1 MTGWGRST
9 VGDEFSVQLGK
20 RVDAAVARGVPK
32 VCINNRGVRWGY
44 VDPSVA
50 AVELLTDA
58 DIRELR
64 LMKGD
69 LLVCEGGEIG
79 RSSVWRG
86 ELPEA
91 YYLNTLHRLRPKQ
104 GYEPE
109 LAAAFLEYF
118 VAIGALQAIVGK
130 SSLAH
135 LTKENLLRVPLPV
148 PPPAEQAAIA
158 TALRSADDLIVSLER
173 LIAKKRDVKQGMMQE
188 LLTGRVRLPGFTE
201 EWGAVCLRDAGSTY
215 GGLVGKDKSDF
226 GSGSGL
232 FVSFTEVMTGPRL
245 RGSRLE
251 RVRVGKGERQNR
263 VERGDI
269 IFNGSSETP
278 EEVALAAAI
287 DFDPSGDVFL
297 NSFCFGFRL
306 NDRQQIDPVYLAH
319 YFRSS
324 RGRAAVSVL
333 AQGATRY
340 NIAKTKLVELEPE
353 LPPIEEQQAVVAV
366 LRDAEA
372 EIEALQHRLESAR
385 AVKIG
390 MMQELLTGRS
400 RLPVM
405 EEA

>member
-1 MTGWGRST
+1 MTAWGAST
-9 VGDEFSVQLGK
+9 VGEEFSVQLGK

-50 AVELLTDA
+50 AVELLNDA

-64 LMKGD
+64 LIEGD

-79 RSSVWRG
+79 RCSVWRG
-86 ELPEA
+86 EVPEV
-91 YYLNTLHRLRPKQ
+91 YYLNTLHRLRSRH

-118 VAIGALQAIVGK
+118 VATGALQAIVGK

-148 PPPAEQAAIA
+148 PPPAEQKGIV
-158 TALRSADDLIVSLER
+158 TALRSADDLKVSLER
-173 LIAKKRDVKQGMMQE
+173 LIAKKRDVKQGMRQE
-188 LLTGRVRLPGFTE
+188 LLTGLTRLPGFTDD
-201 EWGAVCLRDAGSTY
+201 WDPVRLRDVGSTY
-215 GGLVGKDKSDF
+215 GGLIGKDKDDF
-226 GSGSGL
+226 GTGSAL
-232 FVSFTEVMTGPRL
+232 FVTFMEVMSGPRL
-245 RGSRLE
+245 RGTRLE
-251 RVRVGKGERQNR
+251 RVRVRKGERQNR
-263 VERGDI
+263 IERGDV

-278 EEVALAAAI
+278 EEVALAAAV
-287 DFDPSGDVFL
+287 DFETSGGVFL

-306 NDRQQIDPVYLAH
+306 NHRHRIDPMYLAH

-324 RGRAAVSVL
+324 GGRAAVSVL

-340 NIAKTKLVELEPE
+340 NIAKSKLVDLAPV
-353 LPPIEEQQAVVAV
+353 LPPLAEQLAVVEI
-366 LRDAEA
+366 LQDADA
-372 EIEALQHRLESAR
+372 EIEALRRRLESAR

-390 MMQELLTGRS
+390 MMQELLTGRT
-400 RLPVM
+400 RLPVT
-405 EEA
+405 EEV